1 MQEFFDHCQQS
12 IRFDFEHQETYL
24 RKGRVAG
31 AHEGDHRSGEQ
42 QSYDEVEWL
51 PADLSRSWPNTADL
65 GSKGTLITRTEH
77 SIIVSQ
83 ITYTAREGPPYK
95 LAYRKPFDAHL
106 KTLPRAAIGDSCI
119 FVRPEVS
126 RPIG

>member
-1 MQEFFDHCQQS
+1 MCACDGCKSSLTTASSQS
-12 IRFDFEHQETYL
+12 DFDFEHQETYL

-77 SIIVSQ
+77 SIICLSNYIYCQ
-83 ITYTAREGPPYK
+83 RRP
-95 LAYRKPFDAHL
+95 
-106 KTLPRAAIGDSCI
+106 TLQASLQEA
-119 FVRPEVS
+119 V
-126 RPIG
+126 